1 MKEGN
6 LVVFKG
12 TADGIVVFLDELARF
27 EEIIECFKQKLNASK
42 TFFKDSKVGIR
53 FKGRLLS
60 IEEQEVLI
68 RLLKKQNIIDVSFI
82 HPFENEKSKEN
93 TITAIDQK
101 MLWVKNELDTMNASL
116 THFHYGIVR
125 SGMEITYPGNIVIF
139 GDINPGGIIKAGGNV
154 IVFGTI
160 KGKIHAGLD
169 KTFKQPFIMGK
180 GMVPIQI
187 GLKNVVAPCPREEE
201 KVSEDL
207 QIAYLV
213 NEQIYVDI
221 LDSKSI
227 NHMRSSNE

>member
-12 TADGIVVFLDELARF
+12 TADGIVIFLDDIARF
-27 EEIIECFKQKLNASK
+27 EEVVDCFKRKLDASK
-42 TFFKDSKVGIR
+42 SFFKGSKVTIR
-53 FKGRLLS
+53 FKGRRLS
-60 IEEQEVLI
+60 TEEQDILI
-68 RLLKKQNIIDVSFI
+68 KLLKKQNIIDVSFVY
-82 HPFENEKSKEN
+82 PFENEVGDPKVK
-93 TITAIDQK
+93 AIDEK

-116 THFHYGIVR
+116 THFHYGMVR
-125 SGMEITYPGNIVIF
+125 SGMEISYPGNIVIF
-139 GDINPGGIIKAGGNV
+139 GDINPGGTIKAGGNV

-160 KGKIHAGLD
+160 KGQIHAGLD
-169 KTFKQPFIMGK
+169 KQFKQPFIMGK
-180 GMVPIQI
+180 GMIPIQI
-187 GLKNVVAPCPREEE
+187 GLKHVVAPCPREEE

-227 NHMRSSNE
+227 NHMRSAN